1 MTIRSPRRNRAA
13 GSAPASLTSLTPLA
27 LIASLALVGCAANAP
42 PMPSPDQIASICLKQ
57 AAQGGDPVSL
67 AHLSALQ
74 WQRYVGCRIGG
85 SLYVARPAVDG
96 YPEAV
101 LSTHFSRSGA
111 VESSELQPANGGGG
125 DPAWNAAVTQALA
138 SASPL
143 PSLGTPNQTA
153 RIDLHFSPRWKLAG
167 LTGGAG
173 LSSSSHWSVE
183 HCTVMAA
190 GAKSCTG
197 PTD

>member
-13 GSAPASLTSLTPLA
+13 GSALTSLTSLTPPA
-27 LIASLALVGCAANAP
+27 LIASLALAGCAANDP

-101 LSTHFSRSGA
+101 LSTRFSRSGA
-111 VESSELQPANGGGG
+111 VESSELQPANGGG

-143 PSLGTPNQTA
+143 PALGTPNQTE

>member
-1 MTIRSPRRNRAA
+1 MTIGSPRRNRAA
-13 GSAPASLTSLTPLA
+13 GSALTSLTSLTSLTPLA
-27 LIASLALVGCAANAP
+27 LIASLALAGCAANDP

-101 LSTHFSRSGA
+101 LST
-111 VESSELQPANGGGG
+111 
-125 DPAWNAAVTQALA
+125 
-138 SASPL
+138 
-143 PSLGTPNQTA
+143 
-153 RIDLHFSPRWKLAG
+153 
-167 LTGGAG
+167 
-173 LSSSSHWSVE
+173 
-183 HCTVMAA
+183 
-190 GAKSCTG
+190 
-197 PTD
+197 